1 MRSLI
6 WWAEVPGASDR
17 GVMPALGR
25 TVARARGPIIAEAPG
40 APGRATHRGF
50 GSEAPGRDARIEERS
65 VGSGGAR
72 RPRLDARRCALR
84 ARGRDHRV
92 SRLPGRFSAAFV
104 ALRPGV
110 PTGEMLRAIR
120 GGAGRRS
127 GRRNA
132 PRYSWGCWYA
142 GPEPRFATRT
152 ISEPSIRAW
161 TSASLNAVR
170 PRGSHG
176 CYPGRGWRLRVR
188 RRPHAQLGTFAPA
201 RSRSRSSA
209 FGRIGRGSRT
219 RPRLPGRA
227 TAWSCSA
234 PT

>member
-6 WWAEVPGASDR
+6 WWTEVPGASDR

-25 TVARARGPIIAEAPG
+25 AVARARGPIIAEAPG
-40 APGRATHRGF
+40 APGRATQAVP

-72 RPRLDARRCALR
+72 RPRPDARRCALR

-110 PTGEMLRAIR
+110 PPGRVHRDIR

-127 GRRNA
+127 GRRDA

-170 PRGSHG
+170 PRSSLISRVAAIPAAVG
-176 CYPGRGWRLRVR
+176 GRAPPRV
-188 RRPHAQLGTFAPA
+188 AWLL
-201 RSRSRSSA
+201 S
-209 FGRIGRGSRT
+209 
-219 RPRLPGRA
+219 RPRLAAGR
-227 TAWSCSA
+227 SA
-234 PT
+234 APACAARHFRARALPLPLLGVR

>member
-92 SRLPGRFSAAFV
+92 SRLPPARRVAGGGRGEPAGA
-104 ALRPGV
+104 V
-110 PTGEMLRAIR
+110 P
-120 GGAGRRS
+120 RRDVL
-127 GRRNA
+127 G
-132 PRYSWGCWYA
+132 
-142 GPEPRFATRT
+142 ATR
-152 ISEPSIRAW
+152 AW
-161 TSASLNAVR
+161 
-170 PRGSHG
+170 
-176 CYPGRGWRLRVR
+176 
-188 RRPHAQLGTFAPA
+188 LG
-201 RSRSRSSA
+201 
-209 FGRIGRGSRT
+209 
-219 RPRLPGRA
+219 
-227 TAWSCSA
+227 
-234 PT
+234 